1 MANYTVQI
9 KPNKTAVTSVQI
21 VKTPALYLSQIADV
35 DAGDPDNGEVLVY
48 DSVTQRYVIQAIP
61 VIRGGTF

>member
-1 MANYTVQI
+1 MSNYTVQI

-21 VKTPALYLSQIADV
+21 AKTPSLYLSQIADV

-48 DSVTQRYVIQAIP
+48 DSITQKYTIKALP
-61 VIRGGTF
+61 VVRGGTF

>member
-21 VKTPALYLSQIADV
+21 AKTPSIYLSQIADV
-35 DAGDPDNGEVLVY
+35 DAGDTLSKLYRSLEEGHSNG
-48 DSVTQRYVIQAIP
+48 TR
-61 VIRGGTF
+61 

>member
-1 MANYTVQI
+1 MSNLTIQI

-21 VKTPALYLSQIADV
+21 AKTPSLYLSQIVDVLADGPE
-35 DAGDPDNGEVLVY
+35 DGETLVY
-48 DSVTQRYVIQAIP
+48 DSITAKYTIKTLP

>member
-21 VKTPALYLSQIADV
+21 AKTPSIYLSQIADV
-35 DAGDPDNGEVLVY
+35 DAADPDNGEVLVY
-48 DSVTQRYVIQAIP
+48 DSLTQKYTIKALP
-61 VIRGGTF
+61 VLRGGTF

>member
-21 VKTPALYLSQIADV
+21 AKTPAIYLSQIADV
-35 DAGDPDNGEVLVY
+35 DAGNPDDGEVLVY
-48 DSVTQRYVIQAIP
+48 DSLTQKYTIKTLP
-61 VIRGGTF
+61 VVRGGTF

>member
-1 MANYTVQI
+1 MSNLTIQI

-21 VKTPALYLSQIADV
+21 AKTPSIYLSQIADV
-35 DAGDPDNGEVLVY
+35 GAGDPDGGEVLVY
-48 DSVTQRYVIQAIP
+48 DSVTQRYTIQAIP

>member
-21 VKTPALYLSQIADV
+21 AKTPSIYLSQIADV
-35 DAGDPDNGEVLVY
+35 DAADPDNGEVLVY
-48 DSVTQRYVIQAIP
+48 DSLTQKYTIKALP
-61 VIRGGTF
+61 VVRGGTF

>member
-1 MANYTVQI
+1 MSNYTVQI

-21 VKTPALYLSQIADV
+21 AKAPSLYLSQIVDVLADGPE
-35 DAGDPDNGEVLVY
+35 DGETLVY
-48 DSVTQRYVIQAIP
+48 DSITQKYTVKALP